1 LATNGGTQIALTSLM
16 SIRPIVSAAMF
27 LATAACAQPRPA
39 QTETLRVSSK
49 DAVLAA
55 DLQFPAGTPPFPA
68 VVLVHGSGR
77 MTRGQLSY
85 MSREFLEHG
94 IAVVAYDKRGVGGST
109 GEYSGVGPKNSVAMF
124 DLLSGDSIACAE
136 AIRNRKDID
145 GRRIGLAGG
154 SQAGWIIPVAATKTD
169 IFSFLVI
176 TSGPAV
182 SVGEEIFYSDLA
194 GYDPGSVKGL
204 SDEEIDRRMQ
214 QFKGPHGYD
223 PEPVLAKLRV
233 PSIWILGAK
242 DRSIPVDHT
251 IANLHRLRDA
261 GKLPMTVKVLP
272 RGDHSLRDAETHE
285 RIEFWPDVWAWLK
298 SQGVIK

>member
-1 LATNGGTQIALTSLM
+1 MNGERRSVAGTNGVSAPPGGIEIAFRPLM
-16 SIRPIVSAAMF
+16 SIRSIASAAMF

-39 QTETLRVSSK
+39 QTETLRVPSK
-49 DAVLAA
+49 EAVLAA
-55 DLQFPAGTPPFPA
+55 DLQFPAGTLPFPV

-77 MTRGQLSY
+77 VTRGQLSY
-85 MSREFLEHG
+85 MSREFLERG

-124 DLLSGDSIACAE
+124 DLLSADAIACAE
-136 AIRNRKDID
+136 AIRNRKDVD
-145 GRRIGLAGG
+145 ARRIGLAGG

-182 SVGEEIFYSDLA
+182 SVGEEI
-194 GYDPGSVKGL
+194 
-204 SDEEIDRRMQ
+204 DRRMQ
-214 QFKGPHGYD
+214 KFKGPHGYD
-223 PEPVLAKLRV
+223 PETVLAKLRV
-233 PSIWILGAK
+233 PSIWILGWK

-298 SQGVIK
+298 SRV